1 MARNLEHWGELK
13 SVLNCVMLTRLTPL
27 VLLFRV
33 PKWCTL
39 GICPHSLLPT
49 MYLWRITY
57 FRRGICKI
65 TGAGDKAGR
74 RIWRRLGMPGKSL
87 LSWNSDT
94 ANKMSP
100 YTFSN
105 PTVTCWATST
115 QKDNHTSLKNKV
127 NSRVPTANRSCPALS
142 LNHTWTS
149 AMANWLR
156 SKPTALVQLE

>member
-1 MARNLEHWGELK
+1 
-13 SVLNCVMLTRLTPL
+13 MLTRLTPL
-27 VLLFRV
+27 VLLFRI

-49 MYLWRITY
+49 MYFWWTTY
-57 FRRGICKI
+57 FRRGIWKI

-74 RIWRRLGMPGKSL
+74 RIWRHLVMPGKTL

-94 ANKMSP
+94 ANKMSL

-105 PTVTCWATST
+105 SAVTCWATST
-115 QKDNHTSLKNKV
+115 QKDIHSSLKNKEV
-127 NSRVPTANRSCPALS
+127 NSRLPAANRSCPALS
-142 LNHTWTS
+142 LNHTWRS
-149 AMANWLR
+149 AAANWLR